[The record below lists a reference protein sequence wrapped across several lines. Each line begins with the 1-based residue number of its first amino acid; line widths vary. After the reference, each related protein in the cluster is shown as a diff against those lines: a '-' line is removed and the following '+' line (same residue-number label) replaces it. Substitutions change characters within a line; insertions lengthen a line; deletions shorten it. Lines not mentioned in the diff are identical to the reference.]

1 MVEEFPL
8 LGTTRNSLGATR
20 RYRRQLRRFANGDF
34 KTEEDILWAITYLLH
49 FSPGMWRMVEQYD
62 HSGLE
67 CNVFGHICPVFF
79 TAEPLTETRAKR
91 RVGRSRYIPRKIM
104 LKVVRRD
111 GQMCQICHR
120 NVPDNELAFDHVIP
134 ISKGGPTSV
143 DNLRVLCADCNSK
156 KSDSLGEILEARR
169 QD

>member
-1 MVEEFPL
+1 MVEDFPL
-8 LGTTRNSLGATR
+8 VGPDSNSNDAKS
-20 RYRRQLRRFANGDF
+20 RYRDELRRFANGEF
-34 KTEEDILWAITYLLH
+34 KSEEEILSAIDYLRYL
-49 FSPGMWRMVEQYD
+49 SPARWKMVEQFD
-62 HSGLE
+62 HSELE

-79 TAEPLTETRAKR
+79 NAEQITETKATR
-91 RVGRSRYIPRKIM
+91 RMGQSRYMPREVM

-143 DNLRVLCADCNSK
+143 GNLRVLCADCNSK
-156 KSDSLGEILEARR
+156 KSDSLSEILATWA
-169 QD
+169 